1 MLLVWKRTKKQLY
14 PGGAPLWII
23 VFRESVIIPLKKPKF
38 WIICCIL
45 TRMQI
50 LFRSKKSIL
59 EMRVVGKHLWH
70 FDETIISNNF
80 ETIII
85 DSLDYTT

>member
-1 MLLVWKRTKKQLY
+1 
-14 PGGAPLWII
+14 
-23 VFRESVIIPLKKPKF
+23 
-38 WIICCIL
+38 
-45 TRMQI
+45 
-50 LFRSKKSIL
+50 
-59 EMRVVGKHLWH
+59 MRVVGKHLWH